1 MGGGGKRAAGA
12 DLLLQALKHLHDR
25 EIKVRVDEDTF
36 ELIQALAKFH
46 RTQRAVL
53 CRELLEAQLAALASE
68 NTGDQNVA

>member
-1 MGGGGKRAAGA
+1 MYANPR
-12 DLLLQALKHLHDR
+12 HLHDR

-53 CRELLEAQLAALASE
+53 CRDLLEAQLAALTVE
-68 NTGDQNVA
+68 DTGEQNVA

>member
-1 MGGGGKRAAGA
+1 MYANP
-12 DLLLQALKHLHDR
+12 KHLHDR

-36 ELIQALAKFH
+36 NLIQALAAYH

-68 NTGDQNVA
+68 NTGDQTAA

>member
-1 MGGGGKRAAGA
+1 MYANP
-12 DLLLQALKHLHDR
+12 KHLHDR

-68 NTGDQNVA
+68 NTDEHQVA

>member
-1 MGGGGKRAAGA
+1 MYANRN
-12 DLLLQALKHLHDR
+12 HLHDR

-36 ELIQALAKFH
+36 NLIQALAAYH

-68 NTGDQNVA
+68 NTGDQTAA

>member
-1 MGGGGKRAAGA
+1 MYANPR
-12 DLLLQALKHLHDR
+12 HLHDR

-53 CRELLEAQLAALASE
+53 CRDLLEAQLAALTAE
-68 NTGDQNVA
+68 DTGDLNVA

>member
-1 MGGGGKRAAGA
+1 MYANP
-12 DLLLQALKHLHDR
+12 KHLHDR

-36 ELIQALAKFH
+36 NLIQALAAYH

-68 NTGDQNVA
+68 NTGDQSVA

>member
-1 MGGGGKRAAGA
+1 MYANP
-12 DLLLQALKHLHDR
+12 KHLHDR

-36 ELIQALAKFH
+36 NLIQALATFH

-68 NTGDQNVA
+68 NTGDQSAA

>member
-1 MGGGGKRAAGA
+1 MYANP
-12 DLLLQALKHLHDR
+12 KHPHDR

-53 CRELLEAQLAALASE
+53 CRELLEAQLAALSSE

>member
-1 MGGGGKRAAGA
+1 MYANS
-12 DLLLQALKHLHDR
+12 KHLHDR

-53 CRELLEAQLAALASE
+53 CRELLEAQLAALSSE
-68 NTGDQNVA
+68 NTGDQHVA

>member
-1 MGGGGKRAAGA
+1 MYANP
-12 DLLLQALKHLHDR
+12 KHLHYR

-36 ELIQALAKFH
+36 NLIQALAAYH

-68 NTGDQNVA
+68 NTGDQTAA

>member
-1 MGGGGKRAAGA
+1 MYANP
-12 DLLLQALKHLHDR
+12 KHLHDR

-36 ELIQALAKFH
+36 NLLQALAAYH

-68 NTGDQNVA
+68 NTGDQTAA

>member
-1 MGGGGKRAAGA
+1 MYANP
-12 DLLLQALKHLHDR
+12 KHLHDR

-53 CRELLEAQLAALASE
+53 CRELLEAQLAVLSSE
-68 NTGDQNVA
+68 TTAEQEVA

>member
-1 MGGGGKRAAGA
+1 MYANP
-12 DLLLQALKHLHDR
+12 KHLHDR

-36 ELIQALAKFH
+36 NLIQALATFH

-68 NTGDQNVA
+68 NTGEQEVA

>member
-1 MGGGGKRAAGA
+1 MYANP
-12 DLLLQALKHLHDR
+12 KHLHDR

-36 ELIQALAKFH
+36 NLIQTLAAYH

-68 NTGDQNVA
+68 NTGDQTAA

>member
-1 MGGGGKRAAGA
+1 MYANP
-12 DLLLQALKHLHDR
+12 KHLHDR

-36 ELIQALAKFH
+36 NLIQALAAYH

-68 NTGDQNVA
+68 NTGDQSAA

>member
-1 MGGGGKRAAGA
+1 MYANP
-12 DLLLQALKHLHDR
+12 KHLHDR

-36 ELIQALAKFH
+36 NLIQALAAYH

-68 NTGDQNVA
+68 NTGDQPAA

>member
-1 MGGGGKRAAGA
+1 MYANRN
-12 DLLLQALKHLHDR
+12 HLHDR

>member
-1 MGGGGKRAAGA
+1 MYANP
-12 DLLLQALKHLHDR
+12 KHLHDH

-36 ELIQALAKFH
+36 NLIQALAAYH

-68 NTGDQNVA
+68 NTGDQTAA

>member
-1 MGGGGKRAAGA
+1 MYANP
-12 DLLLQALKHLHDR
+12 KHLHDR

-36 ELIQALAKFH
+36 NLIQALAAYH

>member
-1 MGGGGKRAAGA
+1 MYANRNY
-12 DLLLQALKHLHDR
+12 LHDR

-36 ELIQALAKFH
+36 NLIQALAAYH

-68 NTGDQNVA
+68 NTGDQSAA

>member
-1 MGGGGKRAAGA
+1 MYANP
-12 DLLLQALKHLHDR
+12 KHLHDR

-53 CRELLEAQLAALASE
+53 CRELLEAQLAALAASE
-68 NTGDQNVA
+68 STADQHVA